1 MSEKVINKDT
11 LWEKNSDWLRDS
23 RKNLWNPE
31 YFELLVKQ
39 VWKIDK
45 PVKIVDF
52 GCGIGYLGS
61 VLLPLL
67 PKGSTYTGL
76 DISGMLLEEARMIF
90 AGAEWQTEFME
101 QDLTQYIPE
110 EKYDIA
116 ICQTFLIHIPYP
128 LKILEKMV
136 KSVVQGGRVI
146 CMEPNWVFNYTGN
159 YRHGREGY
167 LDRDWRFRDDFIN
180 ELKENGIDRCIGIK
194 IPAFMYDLGL
204 KNVDIRISDKAVVSF
219 DDNFNT
225 LIEYYANNGL
235 VPNST
240 PEIYRESEQYIKN
253 NLFEG
258 NYKNNKSP
266 FPSIGI
272 GLGLL
277 ISYGEK

>member
-1 MSEKVINKDT
+1 MNEQINKGT
-11 LWEKNSDWLRDS
+11 LWEKNSEWLRDS

-61 VLLPLL
+61 ILLPLL
-67 PKGSTYTGL
+67 PEGSVYTGL
-76 DISGMLLEEARMIF
+76 DISSMLLEEARKIF
-90 AGAEWQTEFME
+90 ADSTWETKFIE

-116 ICQTFLIHIPYP
+116 ICQTLLIHVPYP
-128 LKILEKMV
+128 ITILEKMV
-136 KSVVQGGRVI
+136 KSVLPGGRVI
-146 CMEPNWVFNYTGN
+146 CMEPNWVFTHTGG
-159 YRHGREGY
+159 YRHGREEY
-167 LDRDWRFRDDFIN
+167 LDRDWGFKDTFARALKDD
-180 ELKENGIDRCIGIK
+180 GVDRCIGIK
-194 IPAFMYDLGL
+194 LPAFMHDLGL
-204 KNVDIRISDKAVVSF
+204 KNVDMRINDKAGVGF
-219 DDNFNT
+219 EDNLHT
-225 LIEYYANNGL
+225 LREFYTHKGL
-235 VPNST
+235 LPHNT
-240 PEIYRESEQYIKN
+240 PEKYRESEQYLKENIIA
-253 NLFEG
+253 E
-258 NYKNNKSP
+258 NYRNNNKSP